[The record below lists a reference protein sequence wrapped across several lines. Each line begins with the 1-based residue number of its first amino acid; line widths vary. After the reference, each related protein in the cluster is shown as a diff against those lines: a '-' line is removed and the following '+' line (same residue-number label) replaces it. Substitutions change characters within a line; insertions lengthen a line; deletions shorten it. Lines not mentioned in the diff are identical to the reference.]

1 MTERR
6 IASRVR
12 RIIAEVFSL
21 EVENVAPE
29 ASPETIEAWDSVGH
43 LNLIIALEQEFGVQ
57 FTLGDIEKMIDAPG
71 IVRVLNERCTA

>member
-6 IASRVR
+6 IALRVR